1 MRAAWRAFVTT
12 LAITAIWYILEFS
25 EFGTLMWD
33 ITCDDV
39 IIGIFFIVLWH
50 AYYREDQWIR
60 DIVKECRK
68 EYSKDEKENDI

>member
-33 ITCDDV
+33 RTCDDV